1 MIALLLAG
9 GTGCIFLLGALVAY
23 VVGSRKKEGAANP
36 LLPPFPTSPS
46 VQSTYVIPRTSPEE
60 EGSSTKHVSSCG
72 HDHGQNVFHVVGTG
86 LGAGAV
92 VALALTRMWPGGMG
106 KLGANSDWRMGVAG
120 GGMALGGALLILGA
134 EALSAWARQRQQ
146 RQGGGES
153 GGGRGGETG
162 KSTLRAGALGV
173 CLHAVPAGISLYVVA
188 LESISSAVVL
198 AVAIAAHTGLLGF
211 AVTLPA
217 VSHKASILP
226 VSSSPSASSSS
237 SCCRL
242 SLGDAGLLLISAL
255 SNVIGVLL
263 GMSFPSSISHDAFFQ
278 GLCLTA
284 ASGVLSAMAFTHLLP
299 PLGPPG
305 LRIALIS
312 GICVATLLQ
321 ALG

>member
-1 MIALLLAG
+1 MRMRAELIALCLAG
-9 GTGCIFLLGALVAY
+9 GTGGIFLLGALVAY
-23 VVGSRKKEGAANP
+23 VVGSRKKEGASSP

-46 VQSTYVIPRTSPEE
+46 VQSMYTIPETRSERA
-60 EGSSTKHVSSCG
+60 GSCG

-92 VALALTRMWPGGMG
+92 IALALTRMWPGGMG

-134 EALSAWARQRQQ
+134 EAISVWVRQRQV
-146 RQGGGES
+146 RQGEGTSGEV
-153 GGGRGGETG
+153 GEGDG

-173 CLHAVPAGISLYVVA
+173 CLHAIPAGISLYVVA

-217 VSHKASILP
+217 VSHNSSIL
-226 VSSSPSASSSS
+226 PSASSG
-237 SCCRL
+237 CCRL

-255 SNVIGVLL
+255 SNMIGVLM
-263 GMSFPSSISHDAFFQ
+263 GMAFPSSISHDATFQ

-299 PLGPPG
+299 PLGSPG